1 VNRGL
6 RDLLIYIVDRF
17 ANTDIARRIDLDA
30 NAEISGDDIAADK
43 AAATDRE
50 HERAGEQADAFAEGL
65 TRAWQRARNGGA
77 TIALDDRDPDQNAMA
92 SALIDYLVRFDLATS
107 DSRDVGDHHYVY
119 DIAVDWDRLREVAAA
134 NGQHLDRLFADS
146 HA

>member
-1 VNRGL
+1 
-6 RDLLIYIVDRF
+6 
-17 ANTDIARRIDLDA
+17 
-30 NAEISGDDIAADK
+30 
-43 AAATDRE
+43 
-50 HERAGEQADAFAEGL
+50 
-65 TRAWQRARNGGA
+65 
-77 TIALDDRDPDQNAMA
+77 MA